1 MPLEVNFYA
10 GSRKQY
16 LDEALKDRGGLYAL
30 INGFGVYRGAQ
41 PVAGLSP
48 IYVTLISD
56 PASKSG
62 NVTTYTGYY
71 DSAESA
77 KDIQQCYIDDSGTG
91 SRPLCVTFNDNEL
104 HMRNIGHDDESATFI
119 GMIAGDT
126 LTGDSASTI
135 HIDAYKLKIQLDGAF
150 ALNVLSDDL
159 PLGDGLVKEILDRI
173 KVVADRPIEIYWS
186 DLP

>member
-16 LDEALKDRGGLYAL
+16 LDESLKDRGGLYAL

-48 IYVTLISD
+48 IYMTLISD
-56 PASKSG
+56 PASTSG

-91 SRPLCVTFNDNEL
+91 SRPLCVTFSDNEL
-104 HMRNIGHDDESATFI
+104 HMRNTSHDDESATFI

-126 LTGDSASTI
+126 LTGDSASMI
-135 HIDAYKLKIQLDGAF
+135 HIDLYKLKIQIDGAF
-150 ALNVLSDDL
+150 ELNVLSDDL

-173 KVVADRPIEIYWS
+173 KVVEDRPIEIYWS

>member
-16 LDEALKDRGGLYAL
+16 LDESLKDRGGLYAL

-41 PVAGLSP
+41 PVSGLSP
-48 IYVTLISD
+48 IYMTLISD

-62 NVTTYTGYY
+62 NVTTYKGYY

-119 GMIAGDT
+119 GMMAGDT

-135 HIDAYKLKIQLDGAF
+135 HIDVYKLKIQLDGAF
-150 ALNVLSDDL
+150 ALNLLSDDL

-173 KVVADRPIEIYWS
+173 KVVEDRPIEIYWS